1 MATNMIAESAPT
13 QAEFCPE
20 GTAAKVWEALHAN
33 PAASITTIA
42 EAAGVSRP
50 TATKA
55 LAGFAEAGRAVRTPG
70 GRTDKGRALP
80 DTWAS
85 VPSVTQANADA
96 PVSPEIN
103 AEALD
108 TPDVPTDTPTTSD
121 VPDAAAQDDSGV
133 PDDTS
138 ATTPAMSI
146 QDAMRILEQEAD
158 RRAIAEVELAR
169 AQAEEEARR
178 QQAAE
183 ALAKARMIED
193 SRRALTDLLNAVTTT
208 YAALLADDETAFT
221 TGLEAIYAG
230 TTDVRKAARITQA
243 KTNGSTATWG
253 SSRGD
258 RNAPRPL
265 RPDVL
270 THLIKHP
277 DLAFTANEIAKVL
290 KRSSGAVANALDT
303 LAKNGEAEL
312 VSERPNRFRV
322 AKPED
327 A

>member
-1 MATNMIAESAPT
+1 MATNTITESPT
-13 QAEFCPE
+13 TPAEFRPE
-20 GTAAKVWEALHAN
+20 GAAGKVWEALTAN
-33 PAASITTIA
+33 PATSLTTIA

-55 LAGFAEAGRAVRTPG
+55 LTGFAESGHAIRTPG
-70 GRTDKGRALP
+70 GRTDKGRPLP
-80 DTWAS
+80 DTWSPA
-85 VPSVTQANADA
+85 TQT
-96 PVSPEIN
+96 
-103 AEALD
+103 EALVSSD
-108 TPDVPTDTPTTSD
+108 TEVPVAPDVPATPEATETPDQDASSLPDDGLTATPT
-121 VPDAAAQDDSGV
+121 
-133 PDDTS
+133 
-138 ATTPAMSI
+138 MSV

-158 RRAIAEVELAR
+158 RRAVAEAELAR

-178 QQAAE
+178 QQAAQ

-193 SRRALTDLLNAVTTT
+193 SRRALTDLLQAVTTT
-208 YAALLADDETAFT
+208 YAALLADDETAFA
-221 TGLEAIYAG
+221 TGLETIYTG
-230 TTDVRKAARITQA
+230 TADVRKAARVTQPKA
-243 KTNGSTATWG
+243 TGTTTAWG

-290 KRSSGAVANALDT
+290 GRSSGAVANALDT
-303 LAKNGEAEL
+303 LVNNGEAEL
-312 VSERPNRFRV
+312 VSERPNRFRM
-322 AKPED
+322 AQPQD

>member
-33 PAASITTIA
+33 PAASVTAIA

-55 LAGFAEAGRAVRTPG
+55 LAEFAEAGRAVRTPG

-85 VPSVTQANADA
+85 VPSATQADAAD

-103 AEALD
+103 AEAPD
-108 TPDVPTDTPTTSD
+108 TPDVPTDTPTTPD
-121 VPDAAAQDDSGV
+121 VPDAAAQDDAAV
-133 PDDTS
+133 QDDTS
-138 ATTPAMSI
+138 APTPAMSI

-158 RRAIAEVELAR
+158 RRAIAEAELAR

-230 TTDVRKAARITQA
+230 TTDVRKAARITQP
-243 KTNGSTATWG
+243 KTNGTATWG
-253 SSRGD
+253 SSRSD
-258 RNAPRPL
+258 RSAPRPL

-303 LAKNGEAEL
+303 LARNGEAEL
-312 VSERPNRFRV
+312 VSERPNRFRA